1 MDDDDAELRNPFPS
15 PPSHYTKYTSHN
27 LHLLDLLKERV
38 PDTDLAFNQHEILKD
53 QMDVPDWP
61 LTQLEKPRVDWIL
74 KGDEPYYD
82 VFGDRWF
89 VQDKIPSLAE
99 LGGQQLYPEDP
110 NVDRRPALQTIL
122 RSMLVTYSNLTSA
135 LLAPP
140 PTQSSSA
147 PPEWQ
152 KHVEWITILGQ
163 NLMASANDLRPVQAR
178 GNLEMMMKRQLEL
191 RRDETRVIHMQVLV
205 HCKARLLELRA
216 SAEDLKQSKSITS
229 HFEDENQVDAP
240 LAPLPDE
247 PEVVEIEEEEESQ
260 PVVGEKAQADATE
273 VSETIQ
279 EPEDSKPPSPKP
291 QLMMSTE
298 STMEDI
304 TDTGDGLDA
313 SLNPM
318 DTSGM
323 GGEKM
328 STEGMDLDL
337 SALGPDGLA
346 LVDVGDLSQ
355 IEVEDGLMGG
365 PNMDDTIDP
374 FAAESTITMDE
385 K

>member
-1 MDDDDAELRNPFPS
+1 MMDDDDAELRNPFPS

-27 LHLLDLLKERV
+27 LHLLNLLKERV

-53 QMDVPDWP
+53 QTDVPDWS

-89 VQDKIPSLAE
+89 VKDKIPSLAE

-140 PTQSSSA
+140 PTQSSSM

-163 NLMASANDLRPVQAR
+163 NLMAAANDLRPVQAR

-191 RRDETRVIHMQVLV
+191 RKDETRVIHTKCNALE
-205 HCKARLLELRA
+205 ARLLALRA
-216 SAEDLKQSKSITS
+216 SAEDLKQSTS
-229 HFEDENQVDAP
+229 PEVCIVNPSLSSEKFAP
-240 LAPLPDE
+240 LSQDDLLRWA
-247 PEVVEIEEEEESQ
+247 EE
-260 PVVGEKAQADATE
+260 
-273 VSETIQ
+273 
-279 EPEDSKPPSPKP
+279 
-291 QLMMSTE
+291 
-298 STMEDI
+298 
-304 TDTGDGLDA
+304 A
-313 SLNPM
+313 S
-318 DTSGM
+318 
-323 GGEKM
+323 
-328 STEGMDLDL
+328 
-337 SALGPDGLA
+337 
-346 LVDVGDLSQ
+346 
-355 IEVEDGLMGG
+355 
-365 PNMDDTIDP
+365 
-374 FAAESTITMDE
+374 
-385 K
+385 